1 MKWTRR
7 GNYSKKHCLPQCET
21 SVQTTCVKFEVFMV
35 VNMQVDAAMF
45 SKMLVSY
52 HNTTECHN
60 PENLDINQ
68 TFTL

>member
-1 MKWTRR
+1 
-7 GNYSKKHCLPQCET
+7 
-21 SVQTTCVKFEVFMV
+21 MV